1 MPLDFFEQVEPPPEA
16 PPDTTGLLFPRD
28 PGSRRRTDKGSAT
41 YAEPRHV
48 LIVEDSRP
56 LRELYRVILEAS
68 GYVIT
73 LAEDG
78 VTGLAAALRERPDVI
93 MVDIGM
99 PVKDGVTML
108 EELRKVERR
117 RKLPS
122 APAVLLSASP
132 IFPEIDA
139 ESLGV
144 AAMLDKAHLPPRK
157 IVSVVTAHL
166 PRN

>member
-1 MPLDFFEQVEPPPEA
+1 M
-16 PPDTTGLLFPRD
+16 
-28 PGSRRRTDKGSAT
+28 
-41 YAEPRHV
+41 

-56 LRELYRVILEAS
+56 LRELYRVVLEAS
-68 GYVIT
+68 GYHVT
-73 LAEDG
+73 LADDG
-78 VTGLAAALRERPDVI
+78 REGLAAALRDRPDLL
-93 MVDIGM
+93 MVDISM

-108 EELRKVERR
+108 EELRAAERR
-117 RKLPS
+117 RRWAS

-132 IFPEIDA
+132 LFPEVDT

-166 PRN
+166 PRA